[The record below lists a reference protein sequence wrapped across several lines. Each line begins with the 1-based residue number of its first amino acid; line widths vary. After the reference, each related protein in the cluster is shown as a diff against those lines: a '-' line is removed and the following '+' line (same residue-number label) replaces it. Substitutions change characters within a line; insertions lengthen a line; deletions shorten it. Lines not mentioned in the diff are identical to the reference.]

1 MTSSNR
7 FANRLFLF
15 VVGLVTLAVGVFLV
29 IVALPGGGALRDL
42 LSPASSTVDDAVA
55 TTPIDP
61 TGGTGG
67 SWLPL
72 ALALLCLLLVIVFVV
87 AISAHGHGRTDSVVV
102 HDDPAGSIAVS
113 SSFADTAITDALRG
127 RRDVAAVGVSA
138 WTVTGRPALKVRVR
152 LTAGSSPAPV
162 VAAASDVARG
172 LDRVLGETV
181 PVLVEITGASA
192 MRKGS
197 DSRVS

>member
-15 VVGLVTLAVGVFLV
+15 VVGLVTVAVGVFLV

-42 LSPASSTVDDAVA
+42 LSPASSAVDDAVA

-87 AISAHGHGRTDSVVV
+87 AIFAHGHGRTDSVVV
-102 HDDPAGSIAVS
+102 HDDPTGSIAVS
-113 SSFADTAITDALRG
+113 SSFADTAVTDALRD
-127 RRDVAAVGVSA
+127 RRDVASVGVSA

-192 MRKGS
+192 VRKGA

>member
-15 VVGLVTLAVGVFLV
+15 VTGLVSLAVGVFLV

-42 LSPASSTVDDAVA
+42 LSPASSAVDDAVTA
-55 TTPIDP
+55 TPIDP
-61 TGGTGG
+61 NADTGG

-87 AISAHGHGRTDSVVV
+87 AIAAHGHGRTDSVVV

-113 SSFADTAITDALRG
+113 SSFAETAITDALHD
-127 RRDVAAVGVSA
+127 RRDVASMGVSA
-138 WTVTGRPALKVRVR
+138 WRVGGRPALKVRVR
-152 LTAGSSPAPV
+152 LTAGSSPTPV

-192 MRKGS
+192 VRKGA
-197 DSRVS
+197 DSRVA

>member
-15 VVGLVTLAVGVFLV
+15 VVGLVTLTVGVFLV
-29 IVALPGGGALRDL
+29 IVALPGGGVLRDL
-42 LSPASSTVDDAVA
+42 LSPASSAVDDAVA

-87 AISAHGHGRTDSVVV
+87 AIFAHGHGRTDSVVV

-113 SSFADTAITDALRG
+113 SSFADTAITDALRD

-138 WTVTGRPALKVRVR
+138 WTVAGRPALKVRVR

-192 MRKGS
+192 VRKGS
-197 DSRVS
+197 DSRVA

>member
-42 LSPASSTVDDAVA
+42 LSPASSAVDDAVA

-87 AISAHGHGRTDSVVV
+87 AIFAHGHGRTDSVVV

-113 SSFADTAITDALRG
+113 SAFADTAITDALRD
-127 RRDVAAVGVSA
+127 RRDVASVGVSA

-192 MRKGS
+192 VRRGS
-197 DSRVS
+197 DSRVA

>member
-7 FANRLFLF
+7 FANRLLLF
-15 VVGLVTLAVGVFLV
+15 VVGLVTLAVGAFLV
-29 IVALPGGGALRDL
+29 IVALPGGGAVRDL
-42 LSPASSTVDDAVA
+42 LPPASSAVDDAVA
-55 TTPIDP
+55 TTGIDP
-61 TGGTGG
+61 GDSTGG
-67 SWLPL
+67 SWLTL

-87 AISAHGHGRTDSVVV
+87 AIFARGHGRTDSVVV

-113 SSFADTAITDALRG
+113 SSFAETAITDALG
-127 RRDVAAVGVSA
+127 DRRDVASVAVSA
-138 WTVTGRPALKVRVR
+138 WTVTGRAALKVRVR

-162 VAAASDVARG
+162 VTAASDVARG

-192 MRKGS
+192 VRKGA